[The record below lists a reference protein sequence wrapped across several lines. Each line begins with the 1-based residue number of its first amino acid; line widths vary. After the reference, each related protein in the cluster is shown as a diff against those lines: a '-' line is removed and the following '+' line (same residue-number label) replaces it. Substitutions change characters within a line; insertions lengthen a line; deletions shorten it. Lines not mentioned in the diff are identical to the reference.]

1 MTISKR
7 LFTAGV
13 AAIALAAA
21 TASAA
26 VAQSAKYPLKLGHAV
41 NTTDGQHAAA
51 VKLAELVK
59 ARTNGEVEITVFPAN
74 QLGNDAAMINGVRGG
89 TIDIVSSG
97 ASNFNGIVANTAA
110 MELPFVF
117 RSAQHA
123 YAVLDG
129 PVGTGVLNELGPFGL
144 KGLAYWEN
152 GWRAF
157 TNSKRPIRTP
167 DDAKGLKIR
176 STPNPYHIQAFK
188 LLGMNPSPMAIAEL
202 YTALETG
209 TFDAQEHPIN
219 VTWSS
224 KFYEVQ
230 KHLTISNHVYSPLI
244 LAMNKAKF
252 DSLPANHQAALVAS
266 ARDAATYQRE
276 LNAGNAAKVVDDLK
290 KSGMQVVENV
300 DMAPFQ
306 KMVSEAIAKTFAEKN
321 GPALLQAIEAVK

>member
-1 MTISKR
+1 MT
-7 LFTAGV
+7 FTRRV
-13 AAIALAAA
+13 LTCTAAAAALACVAPSAFAA
-21 TASAA
+21 
-26 VAQSAKYPLKLGHAV
+26 KFNLKLGHAV

-51 VKLAELVK
+51 VKMAELVK
-59 ARTNGEVEITVFPAN
+59 QRTNGDVEITIYPAN
-74 QLGNDAAMINGVRGG
+74 QLGNDAAMINGARGG

-97 ASNFNGIVANTAA
+97 ASNYNGIVANTAA

-123 YAVLDG
+123 YTVLDG
-129 PVGTGVLNELGPFGL
+129 PVGTGVLNELAPHGL

-157 TNSKRPIRTP
+157 TNNKRPVTKP
-167 DDAKGLKIR
+167 DDLKGLKIR

-202 YTALETG
+202 YTALEVG

-230 KHLTISNHVYSPLI
+230 KHLTVSNHVYSPLI

-252 DSLPANHQAALVAS
+252 DSLPANYQQIVV
-266 ARDAATYQRE
+266 DAAREAAKYQRE
-276 LNAGNAAKVVDDLK
+276 LNAGNASKVVAELK
-290 KSGMQVVENV
+290 KAGMQVVENV

-306 KMVSEAIAKTFAEKN
+306 KIVSESIAKTFAEKN
-321 GPALLQAIEAVK
+321 GAALLQAIENTK

>member
-1 MTISKR
+1 MTLSR
-7 LFTAGV
+7 RTLTG
-13 AAIALAAA
+13 LAAA
-21 TASAA
+21 AALACAAPSAFA
-26 VAQSAKYPLKLGHAV
+26 AKFNLKLGHAV

-51 VKLAELVK
+51 TKMAELVK
-59 ARTNGEVEITVFPAN
+59 QRTNGDVEITIYPAN
-74 QLGNDAAMINGVRGG
+74 QLGNDAAMINGARGG

-97 ASNFNGIVANTAA
+97 ASNYNGIVANTAA

-123 YAVLDG
+123 YTVLDG
-129 PVGTGVLNELGPFGL
+129 PVGTGVLNELAPHGL

-157 TNSKRPIRTP
+157 TNNKRPVTKP
-167 DDAKGLKIR
+167 DDLKGLKIR

-188 LLGMNPSPMAIAEL
+188 LLGMNPSPMPIAEL

-230 KHLTISNHVYSPLI
+230 KHLTVSNHVYSPLI

-252 DSLPANHQAALVAS
+252 DSLPANYQQIVV
-266 ARDAATYQRE
+266 DAAREAAKFQRD
-276 LNAGNAAKVVDDLK
+276 LNAGNASKVVAELK
-290 KSGMQVVENV
+290 KAGMQVVENV

-306 KMVSEAIAKTFAEKN
+306 KIVSESIAKTFAEKN
-321 GPALLQAIEAVK
+321 GAALLQAIEQTK

>member
-1 MTISKR
+1 MKISR
-7 LFTAGV
+7 ILV
-13 AAIALAAA
+13 ACLIASMGSAALAA
-21 TASAA
+21 
-26 VAQSAKYPLKLGHAV
+26 KFNLKMGHAV

-51 VKLAELVK
+51 MKLAELVK
-59 ARTNGEVEITVFPAN
+59 QRTNGDVEITIFPAN

-97 ASNFNGIVANTAA
+97 ASNFNGIVPNTAA

-123 YAVLDG
+123 YTVLDG
-129 PVGTGVLNELGPFGL
+129 AIGTGVLNEL
-144 KGLAYWEN
+144 
-152 GWRAF
+152 
-157 TNSKRPIRTP
+157 
-167 DDAKGLKIR
+167 KGLKIR

-188 LLGMNPSPMAIAEL
+188 LLGMNPSPMPIAEL

-230 KHLTISNHVYSPLI
+230 KHLTVSNHVYSPLI
-244 LAMNKAKF
+244 VSMNKGKF
-252 DSLPANHQAALVAS
+252 DALPANYQTVVVEAA
-266 ARDAATYQRE
+266 REAAKYQRS
-276 LNAGNAAKVVDDLK
+276 LNAANAGKVVADLK
-290 KSGMQVVENV
+290 KSGMQVIENV

-306 KMVSEAIAKTFAEKN
+306 KIVSAEIAKTFGEKN
-321 GPALLQAIEAVK
+321 GPALLQAIENTK

>member
-1 MTISKR
+1 MKISR
-7 LFTAGV
+7 RTLTCT
-13 AAIALAAA
+13 AAA
-21 TASAA
+21 AA
-26 VAQSAKYPLKLGHAV
+26 LVCAAPGAFAQAKFALKLGHAV

-59 ARTNGEVEITVFPAN
+59 ERTKGEVEITIFPAN
-74 QLGNDAAMINGVRGG
+74 QLGNDAAMINGARGG

-117 RSAQHA
+117 RSAPHA
-123 YAVLDG
+123 YTVLDG
-129 PVGTGVLNELGPFGL
+129 PIGTGVLNELAPHGL

-157 TNSKRPIRTP
+157 TNNKRPIKTP
-167 DDAKGLKIR
+167 EDAKGLKIR

-188 LLGMNPSPMAIAEL
+188 LLGMNPSPMPIAEL

-230 KHLTISNHVYSPLI
+230 KHLTISNHVYSPLM
-244 LAMNKAKF
+244 LVMNKAKF
-252 DSLPANHQAALVAS
+252 DSLPAGHQAIVVAA
-266 ARDAATYQRE
+266 ARDAAKYQRD
-276 LNAGNAAKVVDDLK
+276 LNAGNAAKVVAELK
-290 KSGMQVVENV
+290 KSGMQVVETV
-300 DMAPFQ
+300 DMTPFQ
-306 KMVSEAIAKTFAEKN
+306 KIVSEPIAKAFAEKN
-321 GPALLQAIEAVK
+321 GPALLKAIEDTK

>member
-1 MTISKR
+1 MKISQ
-7 LFTAGV
+7 LLIAVLMATTGST
-13 AAIALAAA
+13 ALATKFA
-21 TASAA
+21 
-26 VAQSAKYPLKLGHAV
+26 LKMGHAV

-51 VKLAELVK
+51 MKLAELVK
-59 ARTNGEVEITVFPAN
+59 QRTSGDVEITIFPAN

-97 ASNFNGIVANTAA
+97 ASNYNGIVPNTAA

-123 YAVLDG
+123 YTVLDG
-129 PVGTGVLNELGPFGL
+129 PVGTGVLNELAPHGL

-157 TNSKRPIRTP
+157 TNNKRPVTKP
-167 DDAKGLKIR
+167 DDLKGLKIR
-176 STPNPYHIQAFK
+176 STPNPYHIQAFR
-188 LLGMNPSPMAIAEL
+188 LLGMNPAPMAIAEL
-202 YTALETG
+202 YTALENG

-230 KHLTISNHVYSPLI
+230 KHLTVSNHVYSPLVV
-244 LAMNKAKF
+244 AMNKTKF
-252 DSLPANHQAALVAS
+252 ESLPANYQKIIVDAA
-266 ARDAATYQRE
+266 REAATYQRN
-276 LNAGNAAKVVDDLK
+276 LNAQNAAKVVADLK
-290 KSGMQVVENV
+290 KSGMQVIENV

-306 KMVSEAIAKTFAEKN
+306 KIVSAEIAKTFAEKN
-321 GPALLQAIEAVK
+321 GPALLKAIEDTK

>member
-1 MTISKR
+1 MPLSRRT
-7 LFTAGV
+7 LTGV
-13 AAIALAAA
+13 AAAAALACLAPSAFAA
-21 TASAA
+21 
-26 VAQSAKYPLKLGHAV
+26 KFNLKLGHAV

-51 VKLAELVK
+51 VKMAELVK
-59 ARTNGEVEITVFPAN
+59 QRTNGDVEITIYPAN
-74 QLGNDAAMINGVRGG
+74 QLGNDAAMINGARGG

-97 ASNFNGIVANTAA
+97 ASNYNGIVANTAA

-123 YAVLDG
+123 YTVLDG
-129 PVGTGVLNELGPFGL
+129 PVGTGVLNELAPHGL

-157 TNSKRPIRTP
+157 TNNKRPVKTP
-167 DDAKGLKIR
+167 DDLKGLKIR

-202 YTALETG
+202 YTALEVG

-230 KHLTISNHVYSPLI
+230 KHLTVSNHVYSPLI

-252 DSLPANHQAALVAS
+252 DSLPANYQQIVV
-266 ARDAATYQRE
+266 DAAREAAKYQRE
-276 LNAGNAAKVVDDLK
+276 LNASNASKVVAELK
-290 KSGMQVVENV
+290 KAGMQVVENV

-306 KMVSEAIAKTFAEKN
+306 KIVSGEIAKTFAEKN
-321 GPALLQAIEAVK
+321 GAALLQAIEATK

>member
-1 MTISKR
+1 MIHLSRRVLISS
-7 LFTAGV
+7 V
-13 AAIALAAA
+13 AAAAMA
-21 TASAA
+21 CVAPAA
-26 VAQSAKYPLKLGHAV
+26 FAAKFNLKLGHAV

-59 ARTNGEVEITVFPAN
+59 QRSNGDIEITIFPAN

-97 ASNFNGIVANTAA
+97 ASNYNGIVANTAA
-110 MELPFVF
+110 LELPFVF

-123 YAVLDG
+123 YTVLDG
-129 PVGTGVLNELGPFGL
+129 SVGTGVLNELAPHGL

-152 GWRAF
+152 GWRSF
-157 TNSKRPIRTP
+157 TNNKRPIRTP

-176 STPNPYHIQAFK
+176 STGNPYHIQAFK

-244 LAMNKAKF
+244 LVMNKAKF
-252 DSLPANHQAALVAS
+252 DTLPADMQGIVVQA
-266 ARDAATYQRE
+266 ARDAAKYQRE
-276 LNAGNAAKVVDDLK
+276 LNLSNAGKVVAELK
-290 KSGMQVVENV
+290 KSGMQVVETV

-306 KMVSEAIAKTFAEKN
+306 KIVSEPIAKAFSEKN
-321 GPALLQAIEAVK
+321 GPALLQAIENTK

>member
-1 MTISKR
+1 MKISR
-7 LFTAGV
+7 IL
-13 AAIALAAA
+13 IACLIASMG
-21 TASAA
+21 SAA
-26 VAQSAKYPLKLGHAV
+26 FAAKFNLKMGHAV

-51 VKLAELVK
+51 MKLAELVK
-59 ARTNGEVEITVFPAN
+59 QRTNGDVEITIFPAN

-97 ASNFNGIVANTAA
+97 ASNYNGIVPNTAA
-110 MELPFVF
+110 MELPYVF

-123 YAVLDG
+123 YTVLDG
-129 PVGTGVLNELGPFGL
+129 AVGTGVLNELAPHGM

-157 TNSKRPIRTP
+157 TNNKRPVNKP
-167 DDAKGLKIR
+167 EDLKGLKIR

-188 LLGMNPSPMAIAEL
+188 LLGMNPSPTPIAEL

-230 KHLTISNHVYSPLI
+230 KHLTVSNHVYSPL
-244 LAMNKAKF
+244 
-252 DSLPANHQAALVAS
+252 S
-266 ARDAATYQRE
+266 
-276 LNAGNAAKVVDDLK
+276 
-290 KSGMQVVENV
+290 
-300 DMAPFQ
+300 
-306 KMVSEAIAKTFAEKN
+306 
-321 GPALLQAIEAVK
+321 

>member
-1 MTISKR
+1 MKMKIARRALTC
-7 LFTAGV
+7 G
-13 AAIALAAA
+13 AAAAALACMAPGAFAA
-21 TASAA
+21 
-26 VAQSAKYPLKLGHAV
+26 QFNLKLGHAV

-51 VKLAELVK
+51 VKMAELVK
-59 ARTNGEVEITVFPAN
+59 QRTKGEVEITIYPAN
-74 QLGNDAAMINGVRGG
+74 QLGNDAAMINGARGG

-97 ASNFNGIVANTAA
+97 ASNYNGIVANTAA

-129 PVGTGVLNELGPFGL
+129 AVGAGVLNELAPHGL

-157 TNSKRPIRTP
+157 TNNKRPVRTP
-167 DDAKGLKIR
+167 DDLKGLKIR

-202 YTALETG
+202 YTALEVG

-230 KHLTISNHVYSPLI
+230 KHLTVSNHVYSPLI

-252 DSLPANHQAALVAS
+252 DSLPANFQTIVVES
-266 ARDAATYQRE
+266 AREAAKYQRE
-276 LNAGNAAKVVDDLK
+276 LNAGNAGKVVAELK

-306 KMVSEAIAKTFAEKN
+306 KIVSESIAKTFAEKN
-321 GPALLQAIEAVK
+321 GAALLQAIEAVK

>member
-1 MTISKR
+1 MTIAR
-7 LFTAGV
+7 RVLACG
-13 AAIALAAA
+13 AAAAALACLAPNAFAA
-21 TASAA
+21 
-26 VAQSAKYPLKLGHAV
+26 KFNLKMGHAV

-59 ARTNGEVEITVFPAN
+59 QRTNGDVEITVYPAN

-97 ASNFNGIVANTAA
+97 ASNYNGIVANTAA

-129 PVGTGVLNELGPFGL
+129 AVGTGVLNELSPHGL

-157 TNSKRPIRTP
+157 TNNKRPIRTP
-167 DDAKGLKIR
+167 DDVKGLKIR
-176 STPNPYHIQAFK
+176 STGNPYHIQAFK
-188 LLGMNPSPMAIAEL
+188 LLGMNPSPMPIAEL

-219 VTWSS
+219 VTWSA

-230 KHLTISNHVYSPLI
+230 KHLTVSNHVYSPLI
-244 LAMNKAKF
+244 VVMNKARF
-252 DSLPANHQAALVAS
+252 DSLPANYQGIVL
-266 ARDAATYQRE
+266 DAAHEAAKYQRE
-276 LNAGNAAKVVDDLK
+276 LNASNAGKVVAELK

-306 KMVSEAIAKTFAEKN
+306 KIVSEPIAKAFGEKN
-321 GPALLQAIEAVK
+321 GLALLQAIEATK

>member
-1 MTISKR
+1 MSFAKLLLACGT
-7 LFTAGV
+7 
-13 AAIALAAA
+13 AAA
-21 TASAA
+21 CLSSGAFAA
-26 VAQSAKYPLKLGHAV
+26 TFNLKLGHAV

-59 ARTNGEVEITVFPAN
+59 QRSNGEVEITIYPAN
-74 QLGNDAAMINGVRGG
+74 QLGNDAAMINGARGG

-97 ASNFNGIVANTAA
+97 ASNYNGIVANTAA

-123 YAVLDG
+123 YTVLDG
-129 PVGTGVLNELGPFGL
+129 AVGTGVLNELAPHGL

-157 TNSKRPIRTP
+157 TNNKRPVRTP
-167 DDAKGLKIR
+167 DDLKGLKIR

-188 LLGMNPSPMAIAEL
+188 LLGMNPSPMPIAEL

-230 KHLTISNHVYSPLI
+230 KHLTVSNHVYSPLI
-244 LAMNKAKF
+244 LAMNKTKF
-252 DSLPANHQAALVAS
+252 DSLPANLQAIVVAA
-266 ARDAATYQRE
+266 AREAAAYQRD
-276 LNAGNAAKVVDDLK
+276 LNAQNAGKVLAELK

-306 KMVSEAIAKTFAEKN
+306 KIVSDAIAKTFAEKN
-321 GPALLQAIEAVK
+321 GPALLQAIAGTK

>member
-1 MTISKR
+1 MKISR
-7 LFTAGV
+7 RVLTC
-13 AAIALAAA
+13 AAAAAALACGAPSAFAA
-21 TASAA
+21 
-26 VAQSAKYPLKLGHAV
+26 KFNLKLGHAV

-51 VKLAELVK
+51 VKMADLVK
-59 ARTNGEVEITVFPAN
+59 QRTNGDVEIAIYPAN
-74 QLGNDAAMINGVRGG
+74 QLGNDAAMINGARGG

-97 ASNFNGIVANTAA
+97 ASNYNGIVANTAA

-117 RSAQHA
+117 RSASHA
-123 YAVLDG
+123 YSVLDG
-129 PVGTGVLNELGPFGL
+129 AVGTGVLNELAPHGL

-157 TNSKRPIRTP
+157 TNNKRPVKTP
-167 DDAKGLKIR
+167 DDLKGLKIR

-209 TFDAQEHPIN
+209 AFDAQEHPIN
-219 VTWSS
+219 VTWSA

-244 LAMNKAKF
+244 LAMNKGKF
-252 DSLPANHQAALVAS
+252 DSLPADYQKIVV
-266 ARDAATYQRE
+266 DAAREAAKFQRE
-276 LNAGNAAKVVDDLK
+276 LNAGNAGKVVAELK

-306 KMVSEAIAKTFAEKN
+306 KIVSESIAKSFAEKN
-321 GPALLQAIEAVK
+321 GPALLQAIEATK

>member
-1 MTISKR
+1 MKIARRVLTC
-7 LFTAGV
+7 G
-13 AAIALAAA
+13 AAAAALACLAPSAFAA
-21 TASAA
+21 
-26 VAQSAKYPLKLGHAV
+26 KFNLKLGHAV

-51 VKLAELVK
+51 VKMAELVK
-59 ARTNGEVEITVFPAN
+59 QRTNGDVEITIYPAN
-74 QLGNDAAMINGVRGG
+74 QLGNDAAMINGARGG

-97 ASNFNGIVANTAA
+97 ASNYNGIVANTAA

-123 YAVLDG
+123 YTVLDG
-129 PVGTGVLNELGPFGL
+129 PVGTGVLNELAPHGL

-157 TNSKRPIRTP
+157 TNNKRPVKTP
-167 DDAKGLKIR
+167 DDLKGLKIR

-202 YTALETG
+202 YTALEVG

-230 KHLTISNHVYSPLI
+230 KHLTVSNHVYSPLI

-252 DSLPANHQAALVAS
+252 DSLPANYQQIVV
-266 ARDAATYQRE
+266 DAAREAAKYQRD
-276 LNAGNAAKVVDDLK
+276 LNAQNTGKVVAELK
-290 KSGMQVVENV
+290 KAGMQVVENV

-306 KMVSEAIAKTFAEKN
+306 KIVSESIAKTFAEKN
-321 GPALLQAIEAVK
+321 GAALLQAIEQTK

>member
-1 MTISKR
+1 MTLSR
-7 LFTAGV
+7 RTLTGV
-13 AAIALAAA
+13 AAAAALACLTPSAFAA
-21 TASAA
+21 
-26 VAQSAKYPLKLGHAV
+26 KFNLKLGHAV

-51 VKLAELVK
+51 VKMAELVK
-59 ARTNGEVEITVFPAN
+59 QRTNGDVEITIYPAN
-74 QLGNDAAMINGVRGG
+74 QLGNDAAMINGARGG

-97 ASNFNGIVANTAA
+97 ASNYNGIVTNTAA

-123 YAVLDG
+123 YTVLDG
-129 PVGTGVLNELGPFGL
+129 PVGTGVLNELAPHGL

-157 TNSKRPIRTP
+157 TNNKRPVKTP
-167 DDAKGLKIR
+167 DDLKGLKIR

-188 LLGMNPSPMAIAEL
+188 LLGMNPSPMPIAEL

-230 KHLTISNHVYSPLI
+230 KHLTVSNHVYSPLI

-252 DSLPANHQAALVAS
+252 DSLPANVQQIVV
-266 ARDAATYQRE
+266 DAAREAAKYQRD
-276 LNAGNAAKVVDDLK
+276 LNAQNAGKVVAELK
-290 KSGMQVVENV
+290 KAGMQVVENV

-306 KMVSEAIAKTFAEKN
+306 KIVSESIAKTFAEKN
-321 GPALLQAIEAVK
+321 GAALLQAIEQTK

>member
-1 MTISKR
+1 MKLSRI
-7 LFTAGV
+7 LI
-13 AAIALAAA
+13 AALMAAVGTSALAN
-21 TASAA
+21 
-26 VAQSAKYPLKLGHAV
+26 KFNLKMGHAV

-51 VKLAELVK
+51 MKLAELVK
-59 ARTNGEVEITVFPAN
+59 QRTNGDVEITIFPSN
-74 QLGNDAAMINGVRGG
+74 QLGNDAAMINGTRGG

-97 ASNFNGIVANTAA
+97 ASNFNGIVPNTAA

-129 PVGTGVLNELGPFGL
+129 PVGTGVLNELAPHGL

-157 TNSKRPIRTP
+157 TNNKRPVTKP
-167 DDAKGLKIR
+167 EDLKGLKIR
-176 STPNPYHIQAFK
+176 STPNPYHIQAFR
-188 LLGMNPSPMAIAEL
+188 LLGMNPAPMPIAEL

-230 KHLTISNHVYSPLI
+230 KHLTVSNHVYSPLVV
-244 LAMNKAKF
+244 AMNKTKF
-252 DSLPANHQAALVAS
+252 DSLPANYQKIIVDAA
-266 ARDAATYQRE
+266 REAATYQRN
-276 LNAGNAAKVVDDLK
+276 LNAQNASKVVADLK
-290 KSGMQVVENV
+290 KSGMQVIENV

-306 KMVSEAIAKTFAEKN
+306 KIVSAEIAKTFAEKN
-321 GPALLQAIEAVK
+321 GPALLKAIESTK

>member
-1 MTISKR
+1 MKISKI
-7 LFTAGV
+7 L
-13 AAIALAAA
+13 IACLIA
-21 TASAA
+21 TIGSAA
-26 VAQSAKYPLKLGHAV
+26 FAAKYNLKLGHAV
-41 NTTDGQHAAA
+41 TTTDGQHAAA
-51 VKLAELVK
+51 VKMAELIK
-59 ARTNGEVEITVFPAN
+59 ERTKGEVEITIFPAN

-97 ASNFNGIVANTAA
+97 ASSFNGIVSNTAA

-123 YAVLDG
+123 YNVLDG
-129 PVGTGVLNELGPFGL
+129 TIGTGILNELSPHGM

-157 TNSKRPIRTP
+157 TNNKRPVRTP
-167 DDAKGLKIR
+167 EDLKGLKIR

-188 LLGMNPSPMAIAEL
+188 LLGMNPSPMPIAEL

-219 VTWSS
+219 VTLSS

-230 KHLTISNHVYSPLI
+230 KYLTVSNHIYSPII
-244 LAMNKAKF
+244 LAMNKTKF
-252 DSLPANHQAALVAS
+252 DSLPANYQAIVVEA
-266 ARDAATYQRE
+266 AREAAKYQRQ
-276 LNAGNAAKVVDDLK
+276 LNASNAGKVVAELK
-290 KSGMQVVENV
+290 KSGMQVIETV

-306 KMVSEAIAKTFAEKN
+306 KIVSGEIAKTFGEKN
-321 GPALLQAIEAVK
+321 GMALLKAIEDTK

>member
-1 MTISKR
+1 MNFSKLFVACIASVSTI
-7 LFTAGV
+7 
-13 AAIALAAA
+13 
-21 TASAA
+21 ASAA
-26 VAQSAKYPLKLGHAV
+26 TYNLKLGHAV

-51 VKLAELVK
+51 LKLAELVK
-59 ARTNGEVEITVFPAN
+59 ARTNGDVEITIYPAN

-97 ASNFNGIVANTAA
+97 ASNYNGIVANTAA

-117 RSAQHA
+117 RNAQHA
-123 YAVLDG
+123 YNVLDG
-129 PVGTGVLNELGPFGL
+129 EVGQGVLNELAPHGL

-157 TNSKRPIRTP
+157 TNNKRPIRTP

-188 LLGMNPSPMAIAEL
+188 LLGMNPSPMPISEL

-230 KHLTISNHVYSPLI
+230 KHLTVSNHVYSPLV

-252 DSLPANHQAALVAS
+252 DSLPPAAQTIIVQAAREA
-266 ARDAATYQRE
+266 AKFQRD
-276 LNAGNAAKVVDDLK
+276 LNAQNAGKVVADLK

-306 KMVSEAIAKTFAEKN
+306 KIVSDAIAKSFGEKN
-321 GPALLQAIEAVK
+321 GVTLLKAIEATK

>member
-1 MTISKR
+1 MKIQR
-7 LFTAGV
+7 LILAGLMV
-13 AAIALAAA
+13 MAGTSVWAA
-21 TASAA
+21 
-26 VAQSAKYPLKLGHAV
+26 KFNLKMGHAV

-59 ARTNGEVEITVFPAN
+59 QRTNGDVEITIFPAN
-74 QLGNDAAMINGVRGG
+74 QLGNDAAMINGARGG

-97 ASNFNGIVANTAA
+97 ASNYNGIVANTAA

-117 RSAQHA
+117 RSAEHA
-123 YAVLDG
+123 YKVLDG
-129 PVGTGVLNELGPFGL
+129 EVGTGVLNELGAHGL

-157 TNSKRPIRTP
+157 TNNKRPVTKP
-167 DDAKGLKIR
+167 DDLKGLKIR

-188 LLGMNPSPMAIAEL
+188 LLGMNPAPMPIAEL

-230 KHLTISNHVYSPLI
+230 KHLTVSNHVYSPLVV
-244 LAMNKAKF
+244 AMNKAKF
-252 DSLPANHQAALVAS
+252 DSLPANYQKIVVDAA
-266 ARDAATYQRE
+266 REAATYQRN
-276 LNAGNAAKVVDDLK
+276 LNAQNAAKVVADLK
-290 KSGMQVVENV
+290 KSGMQVIENV

-306 KMVSEAIAKTFAEKN
+306 KIVSAEIAKTFAEKN
-321 GPALLQAIEAVK
+321 GPALLRAIESVK